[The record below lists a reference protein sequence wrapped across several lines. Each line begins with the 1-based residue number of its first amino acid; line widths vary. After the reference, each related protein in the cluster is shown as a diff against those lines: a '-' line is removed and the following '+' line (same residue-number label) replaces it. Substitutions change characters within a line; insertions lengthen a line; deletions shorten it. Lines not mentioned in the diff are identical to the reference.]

1 MMPYY
6 DCGGNLANGSYGG
19 VGALLM
25 ILFWV
30 VIVGL
35 VIVLLRGLWW
45 SGNKMHRRDIFESM
59 RGEKDHLDIL
69 KERYAKGEID
79 KAEFEQKKKD
89 LMS

>member
-6 DCGGNLANGSYGG
+6 GCTGNFAGSSYGVLG
-19 VGALLM
+19 GLLM
-25 ILFWV
+25 ILFWI

-35 VIVLLRGLWW
+35 IIMLLRRAWW
-45 SGNKMHRRDIFESM
+45 SGDKSHHREMFGSM

-89 LMS
+89 LMG